1 MPELA
6 TAYQPQQVEDR
17 LYAKWQDA
25 KTFRAN
31 PKSGRKPYSIV
42 MPPPNVTGKL
52 TLGHVLNNTIQDI
65 LARKARLEGKEV
77 LWLPGTDHAGLATQT
92 AVEKSIRNT
101 EKKTRHDFGR
111 EKFVARI
118 WQWKEEFG
126 GIIVQQLRKL
136 GVSCDW
142 SRERFTLDPDYA
154 RAVQEVFVKLY
165 HEGLIYRG
173 LRMVNWCPGSLT
185 ALSDE
190 EVIPTKQKGL
200 LYYVKYELVPDDTF
214 SVTATYDPQSNP
226 DAAHRVPLQEGFATE
241 ASPPISPSREE
252 SAPGSPLDS
261 GSQTPFGNPLAEA
274 TPLPTPS
281 VTPEGNGIAPTS
293 AFPNGV
299 WERGKEEYLVVATT
313 RPETIMADVALAV
326 KPGGKWAHLIGRKVI
341 RPLHNEAIPIIADD
355 AVEEG
360 FGTGVLKVTP
370 AHDKVD
376 YEIGKRHNLPV
387 VDILTP
393 NGKIS
398 DPGEHD
404 AAELHGLDRFEA
416 RKRSAEL
423 LKERGLLEKEE
434 PYENN
439 IGFSERANVPIEPR
453 LSEQWFLK
461 YPNIPEALALLRD
474 GHVKFHPAH
483 WTKTYEHWL
492 ENIQDWCISRQVWWG
507 HRIPVWYREKVSEV
521 AAAVPSGGTV
531 ASATDAAKPQ
541 NTKGAS
547 GAPPL
552 GTAAATNGTEI
563 RCQIESPGEGW
574 TQDPDSLDTWF
585 SSWLW
590 AYETMRTED
599 GTRKKFYPT
608 SALVTGP
615 DIIFLWVARMLIAG
629 LHFKPNGEKDT
640 PEKTL
645 EANLAFK
652 DVYFTGLIRDNKGRK
667 LSKSLGNSPDPLD
680 LIAKYGADG
689 LRFGLVRIAPQGAD
703 IRFDEK
709 QIEEGRNFCNKLWNI
724 CRFRTL
730 QGNVD
735 FNAEPWKHPRSIFA
749 DELLDRLHL
758 LLEGERNFIAAMNS
772 YNFSE
777 AASLLYDFVWNDF
790 AARFVEAAKSDFN
803 NADSSTRAGTLA
815 TFDYVSSH
823 VLRLLHPF
831 APFVTEELWC
841 ELGFGTETIQ
851 TTLWPTRSPRSKTWS
866 PRAQEIYMTADTGR
880 QLRGEV
886 KLPSNQK
893 IPFLIVPNQLISSE
907 RPLTEDQIAVL
918 TALLNAS
925 TVQVISVAPNPPGPK
940 AFTQLGDLYLP
951 ATGLVDPAL
960 EKDRLTKDLVK
971 VEKDLESTRRKLGD
985 ANMLAK
991 APPAKVEEWRALEV
1005 TLVAKEQSL
1014 RESLRKVE

>member
-25 KTFRAN
+25 KYFRAN

-92 AVEKSIRNT
+92 AVEKHIRNT

-111 EKFVARI
+111 DEFVARI
-118 WQWKEEFG
+118 WKWKDEFG
-126 GIIVQQLRKL
+126 GIITQQLRKI
-136 GVSCDW
+136 GASCDW
-142 SRERFTLDPDYA
+142 SRERFTLDDDYA
-154 RAVQEVFVKLY
+154 RAVQGVFVQLY
-165 HEGLIYRG
+165 NEGLIYRG

-200 LYYVKYELVPDDTF
+200 LYYVKYQLVPDDAD
-214 SVTATYDPQSNP
+214 SVASAYDAGGNL
-226 DAAHRVPLQEGFATE
+226 DAAHRVPMQEGTAMT
-241 ASPPISPSREE
+241 ASSEISPSRE
-252 SAPGSPLDS
+252 SASPD
-261 GSQTPFGNPLAEA
+261 
-274 TPLPTPS
+274 
-281 VTPEGNGIAPTS
+281 
-293 AFPNGV
+293 FPA
-299 WERGKEEYLVVATT
+299 LVPDFLIVATT

-341 RPLHNEAIPIIADD
+341 RPLHREQIPIIAAD

-376 YEIGKRHNLPV
+376 YEIGKRHNLAFR
-387 VDILTP
+387 DILTP
-393 NGKIS
+393 NGKIN

-404 AAELHGLDRFEA
+404 AAELHGTDRFDA

-439 IGFSERANVPIEPR
+439 IGVSERAGVPIEPR

-461 YPNIPEALALLRD
+461 YPNVPEALALLRN

-507 HRIPVWYREKVSEV
+507 HRIPVWYYRDTAFDPLTNEPIN
-521 AAAVPSGGTV
+521 PSP
-531 ASATDAAKPQ
+531 ADAATLEHDLVNPTDREGKIDRLAGK
-541 NTKGAS
+541 NTRF
-547 GAPPL
+547 
-552 GTAAATNGTEI
+552 
-563 RCQIESPGEGW
+563 RCQIDSPGEGW

-590 AYETMRTED
+590 AYETMRTDD

-629 LHFKPNGEKDT
+629 IHFKPNGVRATEA
-640 PEKTL
+640 ETL

-724 CRFRTL
+724 ARFRTL

-735 FNAEPWKHPRSIFA
+735 FNAEPWKHSRSIFA
-749 DELLDRLHL
+749 DELLDRLHN
-758 LLEGERNFIAAMNS
+758 LLEGERNVNKALKEF
-772 YNFSE
+772 NFSE

-790 AARFVEAAKSDFN
+790 AARFVEAAKGDFN
-803 NADSSTRAGTLA
+803 QSDSPTRAGTLA
-815 TFDYVSSH
+815 TFDYVMSH

-851 TTLWPTRSPRSKTWS
+851 TTLWPTVSPRTKNLN
-866 PRAQEIYMTADTGR
+866 PRAQDIYATADAGR

-893 IPFLIVPNQLISSE
+893 IPFLLVAAESLPE
-907 RPLTEDQIAVL
+907 EQIAVL
-918 TALLNAS
+918 SALLNAS
-925 TVQVISVAPNPPGPK
+925 SVQVLSLAPNPPGPK
-940 AFTQLGDLYLP
+940 TFTPLGELYLP

-960 EKDRLTKDLVK
+960 EKDRLTKELAK
-971 VEKDLESTRRKLGD
+971 VEKDLESTRKKLGD

-991 APPAKVEEWRALEV
+991 APPAKVEEWRALEA
-1005 TLVAKEQSL
+1005 TLIAKEKSL
-1014 RESLRKVE
+1014 MESLGKLG

>member
-1 MPELA
+1 MELA

-17 LYAKWQDA
+17 LYARWQESGVY
-25 KTFRAN
+25 RAN

-42 MPPPNVTGKL
+42 MPPPNITGKL

-65 LARKARLEGKEV
+65 LARKARMEGKEV

-92 AVEKSIRNT
+92 AVEKHIRNT
-101 EKKTRHDFGR
+101 EKKTRHDFTR
-111 EKFVARI
+111 DEFVARI
-118 WQWKEEFG
+118 WKWKEEFG
-126 GIIVQQLRKL
+126 GIITQQLRKI
-136 GVSCDW
+136 GSSCDW

-154 RAVQEVFVKLY
+154 RAVQAVFVQLY

-173 LRMVNWCPGSLT
+173 TRMVNWCPGSLT

-190 EVIPTKQKGL
+190 EVIPTKQKGF
-200 LYYVKYELVPDDTF
+200 LYYVKYELVPDDTA
-214 SVTATYDPQSNP
+214 SVASVYDAGSNP
-226 DAAHRVPLQEGFATE
+226 DAAHRVPMQEGTAMV
-241 ASPPISPSREE
+241 ASAAISPSTEE
-252 SAPGSPLDS
+252 SSP
-261 GSQTPFGNPLAEA
+261 
-274 TPLPTPS
+274 
-281 VTPEGNGIAPTS
+281 
-293 AFPNGV
+293 AFP
-299 WERGKEEYLVVATT
+299 ELQPDFLVVATT

-341 RPLHNEAIPIIADD
+341 RPLHNAEIPIIADD

-370 AHDKVD
+370 AHDKTD
-376 YEIGKRHNLPV
+376 YEIGKRHGLEFR
-387 VDILTP
+387 DILTP
-393 NGKIS
+393 NGKIA
-398 DPGEHD
+398 DPGDHD
-404 AAELHGLDRFEA
+404 ATELHGLDRFEA
-416 RKRSAEL
+416 RKRSAEI
-423 LKERGLLEKEE
+423 LKERGLLLKEE

-439 IGFSERANVPIEPR
+439 VGFSERANVPIEPR

-507 HRIPVWYREKVSEV
+507 HRIPVWYRSSHPEL
-521 AAAVPSGGTV
+521 
-531 ASATDAAKPQ
+531 KP
-541 NTKGAS
+541 GS
-547 GAPPL
+547 VPPL
-552 GTAAATNGTEI
+552 PDRNDTFAPEI
-563 RCQIESPGEGW
+563 RCQIEKPEGDGW
-574 TQDPDSLDTWF
+574 HQDPDSLDTWF

-629 LHFKPNGEKDT
+629 LHFKPNGEKPNET
-640 PEKTL
+640 ETL
-645 EANLAFK
+645 AANLAFK
-652 DVYFTGLIRDNKGRK
+652 DVYFTGLIRDKQGRK

-749 DELLDRLHL
+749 DELLDRLHF
-758 LLEGERNFIAAMNS
+758 LLEGERNVIAALNQF
-772 YNFSE
+772 NFSE
-777 AASLLYDFVWNDF
+777 AASQLYDFVWNDF

-803 NADSSTRAGTLA
+803 NSDSPTRAGTLA
-815 TFDYVSSH
+815 TFDYVMSH

-851 TTLWPTRSPRSKTWS
+851 TTLWPRQSPRSKTWS
-866 PRAQEIYMTADTGR
+866 PRAQEIYASADAGR

-893 IPFLIVPNQLISSE
+893 IPFLLVAKDKTLPE
-907 RPLTEDQIAVL
+907 EQIAVL

-925 TVQVISVAPNPPGPK
+925 SVQVLAAPPENPGPK
-940 AFTQLGDLYLP
+940 TFTQLGDLYLP

-960 EKDRLTKDLVK
+960 EKDRLTKELAK
-971 VEKDLESTRRKLGD
+971 VEKDLEQTRRKLGD

-991 APPAKVEEWRALEV
+991 APPAKIEEWRALESS
-1005 TLVAKEQSL
+1005 LAAKEKSL
-1014 RESLRKVE
+1014 RESLGKLE